1 MKYTMDT
8 TRVSKILG
16 VEPIGVIDVSIY
28 EPMQKGVKGIFHPFY
43 GKKQSDHQKEVVREN
58 MKKNNPMFNKVS
70 REKMRLKQIG
80 KKRTA
85 KGLLQSSNLMKKLNS
100 ILKTCQHCDRSFYNQ
115 GAFNRWHGD
124 KCKEAR

>member
-1 MKYTMDT
+1 MDT

-16 VEPIGVIDVSIY
+16 VEPIGVIDVTVY
-28 EPMQKGVKGIFHPFY
+28 EPIQKGVKGIFHPFY

-70 REKMRLKQIG
+70 REQMRLKQIG
-80 KKRTA
+80 KPGSEKQKRIAVKHMT
-85 KGLLQSSNLMKKLNS
+85 QLNS

-115 GAFNRWHGD
+115 GVFSRWHGNR
-124 KCKEAR
+124 CKEAS